1 MVGLNWFIASGM
13 TMPMAGAAAY
23 IKPVGR
29 WPYFVGR
36 WPYFIGKLN
45 QLSAEFLR

>member
-1 MVGLNWFIASGM
+1 MIGLNWFIVSGM

-29 WPYFVGR
+29 WPYF
-36 WPYFIGKLN
+36 IGKLN